1 MTRHLLRLIWNRR
14 WHNALLIVEILC
26 SFLVLFGVVLLL
38 VQYANNYRQPLG
50 YDISR
55 AWVVEVAVH
64 DADQGPGE
72 GAGHAER
79 FRQLL
84 AGLGELP
91 QVEAVAAG
99 FTTPY
104 ANASWESGMRY
115 QGRQVDYGVN
125 PVTDTFPQVIGL
137 RLIAGRWFGRE
148 DDGAAAR
155 PVVVNAR
162 LARDLFGTTDVAG
175 RTVRRDR
182 EPGFDRM
189 GPEERARAERDLR
202 IVGVIE
208 DFRQHGE
215 YSTPMGYMFE
225 RIDLHE
231 PDVAAPRTV
240 LIKLQPG
247 TSAAFEEA
255 LVERMHALAPDWS
268 FEVKPLDQLR
278 REKLRMYLT
287 PLVAVG
293 TVAAF
298 LLVMVALGLTGVVWQ
313 NVTQRS
319 REIGLRR
326 AKGATKAGVYRQLLA
341 ELAILASMALAVG
354 LALVAQGPLLPLPR
368 ELQLISG
375 PVFVTAVL
383 LSVLAV
389 YALTLCAGWYPSRL
403 AMRVE
408 PAEALRYE

>member
-14 WHNALLIVEILC
+14 WHNALLIVEIFC

-38 VQYANNYRQPLG
+38 VQYASNYRQPLG

-55 AWVVEVAVH
+55 AWVIEVSVH
-64 DADQGPGE
+64 VADQGPGE
-72 GAGHAER
+72 GSGHGER

-84 AGLGELP
+84 AGVGELP
-91 QVEAVAAG
+91 QIEAVTAG

-115 QGRQVDYGVN
+115 QGRQIDYGVN
-125 PVTDTFPQVIGL
+125 QVTDTFPQVVGL

-155 PVVVNAR
+155 PIVVNAR
-162 LARDLFGTTDVAG
+162 LARELFGTTDVAG
-175 RTVRRDR
+175 RTVRRDP
-182 EPGFDRM
+182 EPNFDRM
-189 GPEERARAERDLR
+189 SPEERADAERELR

-215 YSTPMGYMFE
+215 YSTPMGYMFQ
-225 RIDLHE
+225 RIDLNE
-231 PDVAAPRTV
+231 PDGVAPRTV
-240 LIKLQPG
+240 MIKLQPG

-287 PLVAVG
+287 PLIAVG

-326 AKGATKAGVYRQLLA
+326 AKGATRAGVYRQFLT
-341 ELAILASMALAVG
+341 ELAILTSMALALG
-354 LALVAQGPLLPLPR
+354 LTLVAQGPLLPLPR
-368 ELQLISG
+368 ELQLVSG
-375 PVFVTAVL
+375 GVFATAVL
-383 LSVLAV
+383 LSVVAI

-403 AMRVE
+403 SMRVE